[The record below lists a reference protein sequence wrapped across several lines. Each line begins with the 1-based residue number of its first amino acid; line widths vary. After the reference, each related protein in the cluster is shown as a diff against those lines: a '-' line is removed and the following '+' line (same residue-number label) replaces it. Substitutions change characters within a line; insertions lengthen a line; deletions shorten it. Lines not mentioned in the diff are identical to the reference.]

1 MIRHRTGLF
10 LMLVGLTL
18 GGVAALLV
26 VNIVNRATEASRNAL
41 RQVEVVT
48 STRNI
53 PDQVMITADAL
64 VVKRFPAD
72 FAPLGSLA
80 SVDQVVGRFANGFIA
95 KDQVVVAAQLLP
107 ARRSPNLTDRI
118 PPGRVAVWLPMPDIL
133 TGTNALMPGDRVDIL
148 LTIPLGG
155 GDAKSGPGALST
167 QTTLQNIEVF
177 RIGQEEISPTSPEG
191 APGTPR
197 VQAAPPAPATGVEG
211 GQPGGGQAGQ
221 AARAPSSSRA
231 IGFLVDHQDAVTIK
245 FVKDS
250 GGTID
255 LATRS
260 VEEQQVVRTDA
271 VTMDTVVDRFRF
283 RIPQP
288 VVR

>member
-26 VNIVNRATEASRNAL
+26 VNIVNRAAEASRNAL

-48 STRNI
+48 SVRNI
-53 PDQVMITADAL
+53 PDQTMITADAL

-80 SVDQVVGRFANGFIA
+80 SVEQVVGRFANGFIA

-118 PPGRVAVWLPMPDIL
+118 PPGKVAIWLPMPEIL
-133 TGTNALMPGDRVDIL
+133 AGTNSLMPGDRVDIL
-148 LTIPLGG
+148 LSIPLAG
-155 GDAKSGPGALST
+155 GDAKSGPGGLST

-177 RIGQEEISPTSPEG
+177 RIGQEEISRTSPEG

-197 VQAAPPAPATGVEG
+197 VQAAPPAPATGVD
-211 GQPGGGQAGQ
+211 GGQAGQ
-221 AARAPSSSRA
+221 PARAPSSSRA